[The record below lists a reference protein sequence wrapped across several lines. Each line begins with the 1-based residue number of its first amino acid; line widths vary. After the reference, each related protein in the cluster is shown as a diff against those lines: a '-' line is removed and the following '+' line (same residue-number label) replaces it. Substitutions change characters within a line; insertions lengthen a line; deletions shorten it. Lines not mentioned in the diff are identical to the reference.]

1 MVVGLIGIWYSMKNI
16 GKFDMLMCI
25 SIVAITVI
33 FCNIIFYIIIS
44 LSNNYKRK
52 QFIKIKET
60 GIYHKGIILTA
71 SYQFPG
77 YARNSWLVKNAGKIS
92 VEANNKIYTIEDLD
106 YNNEFKLLESS
117 LDNHFNANDLST
129 FKNTQVEIDIY
140 VLDNKAVADLES
152 IKIENCI

>member
-1 MVVGLIGIWYSMKNI
+1 MVAGLICIWYSMKTI
-16 GKFDMLMCI
+16 DKFVMPMCI
-25 SIVAITVI
+25 SVVAIAVI
-33 FCNIIFYIIIS
+33 FFDIIFYIIIS

-52 QFIKIKET
+52 QFINIKEN
-60 GIYHKGIILTA
+60 GIYYKGIILTA
-71 SYQFPG
+71 SYKIEASR
-77 YARNSWLVKNAGKIS
+77 YSWLKKDSGEIS
-92 VEANNKIYTIEDLD
+92 VEANNKIYKIEDLD

-129 FKNTQVEIDIY
+129 FKNTQVKIDIY